1 MATKTTI
8 VIGRPQEGE
17 VETKAGSFAKKIN
30 DVTTAAATYTVS
42 IAKKGSSIVAVIVY
56 TES

>member
-8 VIGRPQEGE
+8 VIGRPQDGE
-17 VETKAGSFAKKIN
+17 TQAKTGSLAKKIN

-42 IAKKGSSIVAVIVY
+42 VAKKGSSIVAVIVY